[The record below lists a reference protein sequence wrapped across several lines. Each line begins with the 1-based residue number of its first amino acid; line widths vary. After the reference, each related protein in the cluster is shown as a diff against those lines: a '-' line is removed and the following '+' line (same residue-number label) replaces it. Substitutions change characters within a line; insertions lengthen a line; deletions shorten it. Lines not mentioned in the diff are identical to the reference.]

1 MELFCLQNSVVSIV
15 VIFMKCIHVP
25 IAKYQ
30 TSSYHPPSAGLV
42 YFFVCVFAPKF
53 ESFVGY
59 TLQQTFFLSPT
70 KSAEKKLSFVQN
82 FKLCNSIIRSN
93 TTESSSGG
101 QSA

>member
-1 MELFCLQNSVVSIV
+1 
-15 VIFMKCIHVP
+15 
-25 IAKYQ
+25 
-30 TSSYHPPSAGLV
+30 
-42 YFFVCVFAPKF
+42 
-53 ESFVGY
+53 
-59 TLQQTFFLSPT
+59 LQQTFFLSPT